1 MPRISRAVD
10 FGGVCMYIFL
20 AILINRK
27 KKSSYSK
34 KFRKRHIK
42 NTNNDWFAPMQLDDG
57 LHIAEWFS
65 KSMFSLN

>member
-1 MPRISRAVD
+1 VPRISRAVD

-42 NTNNDWFAPMQLDDG
+42 NTNND
-57 LHIAEWFS
+57 
-65 KSMFSLN
+65 